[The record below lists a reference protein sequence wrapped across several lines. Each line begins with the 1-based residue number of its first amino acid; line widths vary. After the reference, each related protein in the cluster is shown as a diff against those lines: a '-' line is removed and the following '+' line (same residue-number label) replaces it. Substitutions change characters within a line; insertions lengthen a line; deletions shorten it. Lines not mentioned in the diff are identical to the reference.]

1 MALGSGMAAQIGYGV
16 ESTPGT
22 VVTPTI
28 FVPLRS
34 ETLTDDRER
43 LESEAIIAGRRVL
56 DDDMWNGGNA
66 TVGGGVQHDL
76 YDRGIGSLFKAMF
89 GGVSTTGSGPY
100 THTFTPADLTDN
112 SLTVQKGVPDL
123 AGTVHP
129 MTFAGSFVT
138 SWEIAVAQGAI
149 ASLGLTFACM
159 GSETGSR
166 ALADGVTTN
175 ADATVTSAGG
185 AFTAA
190 DVGKSISG
198 TGIPAGAT
206 IVTINSSTSV
216 EISAAATADGTGVAL
231 VVGKALAS
239 ASYASGAK
247 PVKFN
252 HGHVLIGGSAVN
264 VKSAT
269 VAGDNGLA
277 TDRRYIG
284 SKNIAAP
291 KEAALRTYTGSL
303 DVDFDDLTQYNR
315 YLAGDTFALVLG
327 FTVGTYSLTITQNS
341 RYEPGQ
347 TPQVGGTG
355 IVGQSLGYK
364 SLGSTDAAAITAVLV
379 NGDSTVA

>member
-1 MALGSGMAAQIGYGV
+1 MALGSGLAAQIGYGV

-43 LESEAIIAGRRVL
+43 LESDAIIAGRRVL

-76 YDRGIGSLFKAMF
+76 YDRGIGSLFKAIF
-89 GGVSTTGSGPY
+89 GSVSTTGSGPY
-100 THTFTPADLTDN
+100 THTFTPGDLTDN

-123 AGTVHP
+123 NGTVHP
-129 MTFAGSFVT
+129 FTLGGSFVT
-138 SWEIAVAQGAI
+138 SAEIAVAQGAI
-149 ASLGLTFACM
+149 ASLGLNFAAM
-159 GSETGSR
+159 NSQAGSR
-166 ALADGVTTN
+166 SVTDGATTN
-175 ADATVTSAGG
+175 TDATVTSTSG
-185 AFTAA
+185 AFTDA
-190 DVGKSISG
+190 DIGKSISG

-206 IVTINSSTSV
+206 IVSINSGTSV
-216 EISAAATADGTGVAL
+216 EISAAATATATGLTIVI
-231 VVGKALAS
+231 GKALAS

-252 HGHVLIGGSAVN
+252 HGYVTIGGSAVN

-269 VAGDNGLA
+269 VSMDNGLSV
-277 TDRRYIG
+277 DRRYLG

-291 KEAALRTYTGSL
+291 KEAALRGYTGSL

-327 FTVGTYSLTITQNS
+327 FTVGSYSLTITQNS

-347 TPQVGGTG
+347 TPQVGGPG
-355 IVGQSLGYK
+355 IVGQTLGYK

>member
-1 MALGSGMAAQIGYGV
+1 MALGSGLAAQIGYGV

-43 LESEAIIAGRRVL
+43 LESDAIIAGRRVL

-89 GGVSTTGSGPY
+89 GGVSTTGAGPY
-100 THTFTPADLTDN
+100 THTFTPADMSDN
-112 SLTVQKGVPDL
+112 SLTVQKGVPDV

-129 MTFAGSFVT
+129 MTFGGMFVA
-138 SWEIAVAQGAI
+138 SWEIAVQQGAI
-149 ASLGLTFACM
+149 ASLGLTFAGM
-159 GSETGSR
+159 NAQAGTRSVT
-166 ALADGVTTN
+166 DGATT
-175 ADATVTSAGG
+175 DTDTEVTSSTG

-198 TGIPAGAT
+198 TGIPTGAT

-216 EISAAATADGTGVAL
+216 EISAAATATATGLTIVI
-231 VVGKALAS
+231 GKALAS

-252 HGHVLIGGSAVN
+252 HGSVTIGGSAVP
-264 VKSAT
+264 VKAAT
-269 VAGDNGLA
+269 LSGDNGL
-277 TDRRYIG
+277 DVERRFLG
-284 SKNIAAP
+284 SKNISAP
-291 KEAALRTYTGSL
+291 LEANLRSYTGSV
-303 DVDFDDLTQYNR
+303 DVEFNDLTQYNR
-315 YLAGDTFALVLG
+315 YLAGDTFALVLA
-327 FTVGTYSLTITQNS
+327 FTVGTYSLTVTTNA

-347 TPQVGGTG
+347 TPQVGGPG
-355 IVGQSLGYK
+355 IVGQSLPFK
-364 SLGSTDAAAITAVLV
+364 CLGSTDAAAITAVLV

>member
-1 MALGSGMAAQIGYGV
+1 MALGSGLAAQIGYGV

-43 LESEAIIAGRRVL
+43 LESDAIIAGRRVL

-76 YDRGIGSLFKAMF
+76 YDRGIGSLFKAIF
-89 GGVSTTGSGPY
+89 GSVSTTGSGPY
-100 THTFTPADLTDN
+100 THTFTPGDLTDN

-123 AGTVHP
+123 NGTVHP
-129 MTFAGSFVT
+129 FTLGGSFVT
-138 SWEIAVAQGAI
+138 SAEIAVAQGAI
-149 ASLGLTFACM
+149 ASLGLNFAAM
-159 GSETGSR
+159 NSQAGSR
-166 ALADGVTTN
+166 SVTDGATTN
-175 ADATVTSAGG
+175 TDATVTSTSG
-185 AFTAA
+185 AFTDA
-190 DVGKSISG
+190 DIGKSISG

-206 IVTINSSTSV
+206 IVSINSGTSV
-216 EISAAATADGTGVAL
+216 EISAAATATATGLTIVI
-231 VVGKALAS
+231 GKALAS

-252 HGHVLIGGSAVN
+252 HGYVTIGGSAVN

-269 VAGDNGLA
+269 VSMDNGLSV
-277 TDRRYIG
+277 DRRYLG

-291 KEAALRTYTGSL
+291 KEAALRAYTGSL

-327 FTVGTYSLTITQNS
+327 FTVGSYSLTITQNA

-347 TPQVGGTG
+347 TPQVGGPG
-355 IVGQSLGYK
+355 IVGQTLGYK